1 MIDCQRAQF
10 SLPADAHYLNCAYM
24 GPLSRRTQ
32 DAGTAAVLRKAD
44 PTRIAV
50 GDFFEESD
58 RARALFAALIGAP
71 AERIALVPAVSYALA
86 IVERNLAGRHGGNV
100 VIAAE
105 QFPSNVYAW
114 RRLCRRT
121 GAQLRTV
128 APPVSADARGAA
140 WNQALLDAI
149 DRDTLLVA
157 LPHVHWTDGTRFDLE
172 RLAERARQVGA
183 AFVVDGTQSIGAL
196 PFDVGRVQP
205 DFVACAA
212 YKWLLGPYSIGFAFV
227 GDRFAD
233 GEPLEET
240 WIGRA
245 GSRDFR
251 ALVDYRDDYQPGA
264 LRFDVGERSN
274 FILVPMAIAAL
285 EQVRDW
291 GAAAIQS
298 YCEHLLQDV
307 LAEAAGL
314 GFRIE
319 DAEWRGA
326 HLVGLRAPAG
336 IDLAALDAELR
347 RHHVFA
353 SLRGSALRVSPNVYN
368 DDGDAGALL
377 AALRAA
383 AAAAAPRAA
392 GIR

>member
-1 MIDCQRAQF
+1 MIDCQRTQF

-32 DAGTAAVLRKAD
+32 EAGAAAVLRKAD

-50 GDFFEESD
+50 DDFFAESD
-58 RARALFAALIGAP
+58 RARGLFATLIGAP

-86 IVERNLAGRHGGNV
+86 IVERNLAGRESGNI

-121 GAQLRTV
+121 GAHLRTV
-128 APPVSADARGAA
+128 GPPAGAESRGAA

-149 DRDTLLVA
+149 DDDTLLVA

-172 RLAERARQVGA
+172 RLAEQARRSDA

-196 PFDVGRVQP
+196 PFDVARIQP

-212 YKWLLGPYSIGFAFV
+212 YKWLLGPYGIGFAYV
-227 GDRFAD
+227 GDRFSA
-233 GEPLEET
+233 GEPIEET

-245 GSRDFR
+245 GSEDFR

-264 LRFDVGERSN
+264 ARFDVGERSN
-274 FILVPMAIAAL
+274 FILLPMAIAAL
-285 EQVRDW
+285 EQLVEW
-291 GAAAIQS
+291 GAAEIQA
-298 YCEHLLQDV
+298 YCAHLLRDV
-307 LAEAAGL
+307 LDDARSL
-314 GFRIE
+314 GFRVE
-319 DAEWRGA
+319 DEQWRAA
-326 HLVGLRAPAG
+326 HLVGLRAPDGVALT
-336 IDLAALDAELR
+336 DLGRALEQHR
-347 RHHVFA
+347 VFA

-368 DDGDAGALL
+368 DAGDAAALRD
-377 AALRAA
+377 ALRAA
-383 AAAAAPRAA
+383 VD
-392 GIR
+392 G

>member
-32 DAGTAAVLRKAD
+32 EAGTAAVLRKAD

-50 GDFFEESD
+50 SDFFAESD

-71 AERIALVPAVSYALA
+71 SERIALVPAVSYALA
-86 IVERNLAGRHGGNV
+86 IVERNLAGRAGANI

-128 APPVSADARGAA
+128 GPPASGDARGAA

-172 RLAERARQVGA
+172 RLARRARQVGA

-196 PFDVGRVQP
+196 PFDVARIQP

-212 YKWLLGPYSIGFAFV
+212 YKWLLGPYGIGFAYV
-227 GDRFAD
+227 GERFSK
-233 GEPLEET
+233 GEPIEET

-245 GSRDFR
+245 GSEDFQ

-264 LRFDVGERSN
+264 ARFDVGERSN

-285 EQVRDW
+285 EQLLEW
-291 GAAAIQS
+291 GAAAIQD
-298 YCEHLLQDV
+298 YCAHLLHDV
-307 LAEAAGL
+307 LTDARSL
-314 GFRIE
+314 GFRVE
-319 DAEWRGA
+319 DVEWRAA
-326 HLVGLRAPAG
+326 HLVGLRAPDGVSLAG
-336 IDLAALDAELR
+336 LDAALK
-347 RHHVFA
+347 RHRVFA
-353 SLRGSALRVSPNVYN
+353 SLRGTALRVSPNVYN
-368 DDGDAGALL
+368 DGEDA
-377 AALRAA
+377 AALRDALHAA
-383 AAAAAPRAA
+383 VA
-392 GIR
+392 GA